1 MKFRSIREGDSAL
14 NGRQGAWENLG
25 SSGIGHKSRVTLT
38 KSNKRGPSCCSM
50 QTQKNPVS
58 EPSVAFVCF
67 SVGFYFTSDSIPSKI
82 KKKNHSIHSNLW
94 WSIYIAKTNMA
105 KYVISMVYDSIQN
118 DKYQIIIRV
127 CNKRIQ
133 ILFYI

>member
-1 MKFRSIREGDSAL
+1 
-14 NGRQGAWENLG
+14 
-25 SSGIGHKSRVTLT
+25 
-38 KSNKRGPSCCSM
+38 
-50 QTQKNPVS
+50 
-58 EPSVAFVCF
+58 
-67 SVGFYFTSDSIPSKI
+67 
-82 KKKNHSIHSNLW
+82 
-94 WSIYIAKTNMA
+94 MA

>member
-67 SVGFYFTSDSIPSKI
+67 SVGFYFTSHSIPLKI
-82 KKKNHSIHSNLW
+82 LKKSFNSFQSLMVNIYCKN
-94 WSIYIAKTNMA
+94 
-105 KYVISMVYDSIQN
+105 KYG
-118 DKYQIIIRV
+118 
-127 CNKRIQ
+127 
-133 ILFYI
+133 